1 MTTRRQALGLLA
13 AAALLPFAPR
23 LAFSAA
29 PFSAVANAGYYRFR
43 FGRFEV
49 TALSDGTLALPMAN
63 IYQNEPVDELQR
75 RLDDNFLGKET
86 HLSIN
91 AYLVNDG
98 ERLALID
105 AGSGALLGAAAGKLM
120 RHLTASGYRAD
131 QVDAVILT
139 HVHADHSGGLTS
151 DGKLQFPN
159 AVVHLADR
167 EYRYWI
173 EREGVTAM
181 TEAQKTDFQRAH
193 DALAP
198 YVAAGKVKR
207 FADNADVLPGLG
219 SILRAGHTPG
229 HSSIVLDAGDGERLV
244 FWGDIIH
251 GDHVQ
256 FDAPDVFVSFDVDG
270 TAAAAT
276 RSVALSDAADGRYLV
291 AGAHLPFPGVGHVAR
306 DETLYRFVPWNY
318 VE

>member
-13 AAALLPFAPR
+13 ATALLPLAPR
-23 LAFSAA
+23 FAFSAA
-29 PFSAVANAGYYRFR
+29 PFSTVANAGYYRFR
-43 FGRFEV
+43 FGKFEV
-49 TALSDGTLALPMAN
+49 TALSDGTVSLPMTK
-63 IYQNEPVDELQR
+63 IYQNEPEAELQR
-75 RLDDNFLGKET
+75 RLEANFLGKEP

-98 ERLALID
+98 ERLVLID
-105 AGSGALLGAAAGKLM
+105 AGSGALLGAAAGKLVQ
-120 RHLTASGYRAD
+120 HLTASGYRAD

-139 HVHADHSGGLTS
+139 HVHADHSGGLIV
-151 DGKLQFPN
+151 DGKPQFPN
-159 AVVHLADR
+159 AEIHLADR

-173 EREGVTAM
+173 EREGVTAL

-198 YVAAGKVKR
+198 YIAVGKVKR
-207 FADNADVLPGLG
+207 FADNGAVLPNLG
-219 SILRAGHTPG
+219 SALRAGHTPG
-229 HSSIVLDAGDGERLV
+229 HSAIVLTADDGQRLV
-244 FWGDIIH
+244 FWGDVIH
-251 GDHVQ
+251 GDYIQ
-256 FDAPDVFVSFDVDG
+256 FDTPDVFVSFDVDG

-276 RSVALSDAADGRYLV
+276 RAVALADAADGRYLV

-306 DETLYRFVPWNY
+306 EETLYRFVPWNY